1 MQQIYRMR
9 AAHARVLLGGAARRA
24 VRRRTRRRR
33 VPTNGPHQ
41 RNPYNPQSML
51 RPYRGQWPQLDAT
64 VFVDQSAQ
72 VIGHVTIGPASSIWM
87 QCVVRGDVHHIR
99 IGTRTNIQDGTIVH
113 VMRGT
118 HPTTIGDEVTI
129 GHGAVIHGCT
139 IEDRCLIGMG
149 AIILNGAV
157 IGSDSIVAAGT
168 LVTEGAVIPA
178 RSLVMGSPG
187 KVRRPLT
194 DDEVA
199 SILDYAE
206 RYVGYRLDYMDDP
219 PAQAAAPA
227 GEAAGEVGG

>member
-1 MQQIYRMR
+1 MR
-9 AAHARVLLGGAARRA
+9 AGLGFAFAAGVGAPGQPALPSRFPIPGA
-24 VRRRTRRRR
+24 DCRT
-33 VPTNGPHQ
+33 
-41 RNPYNPQSML
+41 PYNPRSML
-51 RPYRGQWPQLDAT
+51 RPYRGQWPQLDAS

-72 VIGHVTIGPASSIWM
+72 VIGDVAIGPDSSIWM
-87 QCVVRGDVHHIR
+87 QCVVRGDVHRIR
-99 IGTRTNIQDGTIVH
+99 IGSRTNIQDGTVVH

-129 GHGAVIHGCT
+129 GHAAVIHGCT

-157 IGSDSIVAAGT
+157 IGRDSIVAAGT
-168 LVTEGAVIPA
+168 LVTEGCVIPS

-187 KVRRPLT
+187 KVRRPLS
-194 DDEVA
+194 DAEVA

-227 GEAAGEVGG
+227 GEVRG